1 VIWAIVGGTGTLFGP
16 VLGTAVLIVLREEL
30 SIYWEHYLL
39 VVGAI
44 VILMVRYAP
53 DGLIGLLQWFLAGH
67 RKWES
72 APGPTVAKEGQP

>member
-1 VIWAIVGGTGTLFGP
+1 
-16 VLGTAVLIVLREEL
+16 
-30 SIYWEHYLL
+30 
-39 VVGAI
+39 
-44 VILMVRYAP
+44 MVRYAP